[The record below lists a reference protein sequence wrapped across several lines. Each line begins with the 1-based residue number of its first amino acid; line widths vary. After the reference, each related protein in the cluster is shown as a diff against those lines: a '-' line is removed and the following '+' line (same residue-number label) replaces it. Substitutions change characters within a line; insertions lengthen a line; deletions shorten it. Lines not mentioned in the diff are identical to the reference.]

1 MRGRAA
7 GHRSARGRHQLKA
20 GAQMSHHQA
29 WRTELPLPFKT
40 LVEVAEM
47 LRAREISSVDLTQA
61 VLNHI
66 YVHEPR
72 LHAFITLT
80 AEAALAE
87 AKAADEEIAEA
98 GTTKG
103 PMHGVPIAVKDLYA
117 VAGVPNMGGSHALR
131 DQIPDQDCTVV
142 RRFREAG
149 AVILGKLNTTEGAMG
164 GYNQFLR
171 PGHQVP
177 VNPWD
182 AEAWAGAS
190 SSGSGVAAAAGFA
203 FTTLGSDTGGSIRF
217 PANANGTVGIK
228 PTRGLVSRHGV
239 LDLAQ
244 TLDHVGPLSRSTAD
258 AAITLQIISAQDPD
272 DPTSIP
278 QPPLQLFTPGPTWA
292 LQLDGALPIQGARL
306 RIGLDTRYNSDGV
319 DQELSAAVEQAARAL
334 AAATGGE
341 IVTCAMP
348 PPEELQKYD
357 TMAHI

>member
-1 MRGRAA
+1 
-7 GHRSARGRHQLKA
+7 
-20 GAQMSHHQA
+20 
-29 WRTELPLPFKT
+29 
-40 LVEVAEM
+40 
-47 LRAREISSVDLTQA
+47 
-61 VLNHI
+61 
-66 YVHEPR
+66 
-72 LHAFITLT
+72 
-80 AEAALAE
+80 
-87 AKAADEEIAEA
+87 
-98 GTTKG
+98 
-103 PMHGVPIAVKDLYA
+103 
-117 VAGVPNMGGSHALR
+117 
-131 DQIPDQDCTVV
+131 
-142 RRFREAG
+142 
-149 AVILGKLNTTEGAMG
+149 
-164 GYNQFLR
+164 
-171 PGHQVP
+171 
-177 VNPWD
+177 
-182 AEAWAGAS
+182 
-190 SSGSGVAAAAGFA
+190 
-203 FTTLGSDTGGSIRF
+203 LGSDTGGSIRF